1 MAFLGVV
8 YVLWGSKTALKGEEP
23 MIWWVF
29 LLVILT
35 ILSYLSDIG
44 LFTFMQDLRIPFLN
58 ASLLSFLMLLCM
70 LGLLGRM
77 MQKSRKGEKETL
89 KERVEQLEREILLF
103 KQEQG

>member
-1 MAFLGVV
+1 VV
-8 YVLWGSKTALKGEEP
+8 YVWWGFRNVLEGEKP

-35 ILSYLSDIG
+35 VLSYLSDIG
-44 LFTFMQDLRIPFLN
+44 LITFMKDWRVPFLN

-77 MQKSRKGEKETL
+77 MQKSKKGEKETL
-89 KERVEQLEREILLF
+89 RERIEQLEREISGF
-103 KQEQG
+103 REK